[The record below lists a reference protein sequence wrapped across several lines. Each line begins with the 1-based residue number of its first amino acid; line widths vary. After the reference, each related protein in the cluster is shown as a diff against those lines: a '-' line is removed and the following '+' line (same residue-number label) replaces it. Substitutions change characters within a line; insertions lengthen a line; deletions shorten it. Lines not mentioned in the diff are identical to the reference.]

1 MDGSSSKVFIRC
13 NGDKDKHNKIWWQ
26 DDSSQCF
33 IYSTTILD
41 RMALQKNSNFSSFL
55 PSLPTRDTI
64 HQLPFAINESHLF
77 LLHLLTKYK
86 PTIQQF
92 STLANILYFTVA
104 LPIFFKF
111 SKYWLSPNNV

>member
-1 MDGSSSKVFIRC
+1 MQMDGSSSKVFIRC

-64 HQLPFAINESHLF
+64 RQLPFAINESHLF

-86 PTIQQF
+86 PTIQH
-92 STLANILYFTVA
+92 LLYFIIDK
-104 LPIFFKF
+104 IFIG
-111 SKYWLSPNNV
+111 